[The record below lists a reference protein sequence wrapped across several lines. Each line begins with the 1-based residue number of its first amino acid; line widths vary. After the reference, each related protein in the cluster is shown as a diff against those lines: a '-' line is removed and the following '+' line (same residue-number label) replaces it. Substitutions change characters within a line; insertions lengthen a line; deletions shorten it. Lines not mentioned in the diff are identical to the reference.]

1 LDEANGSAEAKKNE
15 RRKISFLTY
24 ESTPY
29 ATIDFMARARKRR
42 ISTQRYL
49 IIGGALA
56 TAVLVLGASLAL
68 NTSRSTFTTFDKSPK
83 FAMPMTGFG
92 GYTWRG
98 SVKQISAKWRVPAI
112 SIDSPT
118 GSASTWIGAQGAKTS
133 HFIQIG
139 VVENRLNSHSTVY
152 EAFWSD
158 AKVGFTP
165 QILGSVDAGD
175 LVFAS
180 MNRNKKGWDIKF
192 VDPSRTLYQA
202 AEIFFHAGSSFT
214 HAEWIQEDPTQGNIV
229 ASDVAYPDIKNV
241 QFQRLRANDHAP
253 HLGLNDAKILIT
265 SNGNIRVPTSVR
277 HDSFTFDSPKGAA
290 LQYLLNAK
298 TLDVSS
304 SAFSAELARW
314 SSTSNQERSQDTK
327 VFIDALRANEAVL
340 EAESW
345 PKSTRRDMSKLVKN
359 TKHQVIDLEVWSSSG
374 LKKSGPAY
382 TKYFASVAKHHH
394 LVNEVRASLGLPP
407 AK

>member
-1 LDEANGSAEAKKNE
+1 
-15 RRKISFLTY
+15 
-24 ESTPY
+24 
-29 ATIDFMARARKRR
+29 MA
-42 ISTQRYL
+42 
-49 IIGGALA
+49 
-56 TAVLVLGASLAL
+56 
-68 NTSRSTFTTFDKSPK
+68 
-83 FAMPMTGFG
+83 MTGFG

-98 SVKQISAKWRVPAI
+98 NVKQISAKWRVPAI

-133 HFIQIG
+133 QFIQIG

-158 AKVGFTP
+158 AAVGFTP

-180 MNRNKKGWDIKF
+180 MNRNKKGWDIKL
-192 VDPSRTLYQA
+192 VDRSRTLYQA
-202 AEIFFHAGSSFT
+202 AEIFFRAGSSFT
-214 HAEWIQEDPTQGNIV
+214 HAEWIQEDPTQDNIV
-229 ASDVAYPDIKNV
+229 ASDVPYPDIKNV
-241 QFQRLRANDHAP
+241 RFQRLQANDHAP

-265 SNGNIRVPTSVR
+265 SSGNIRVPTSVR
-277 HDSFTFDSPKGAA
+277 RDSFTFDSLTGAA
-290 LQYLLNAK
+290 LQYLHNAK

-314 SSTSNQERSQDTK
+314 SSTTSQERSQDTK
-327 VFIDALRANEAVL
+327 VFIDALRANGAVF

-345 PKSTRRDMSKLVKN
+345 PKSTRGDMSKLVKN
-359 TKHQVIDLEVWSSSG
+359 TKHQVIDLEVWLSSG

-382 TKYFASVAKHHH
+382 TKYFTSVAKHHH

-407 AK
+407 V